1 MVTIISLQEKLI
13 LSHGYDKMYMDK
25 YLIED
30 KLYQSVDQFHGKK
43 LIIEIFILHYLT
55 IYIRFTMGMK
65 EPVRYYLLHAS
76 SSSLNSTIKL
86 EYCIANNISR
96 VKQVKIS
103 FEKVGTI
110 IDIFGL
116 GVT

>member
-1 MVTIISLQEKLI
+1 
-13 LSHGYDKMYMDK
+13 
-25 YLIED
+25 
-30 KLYQSVDQFHGKK
+30 
-43 LIIEIFILHYLT
+43 
-55 IYIRFTMGMK
+55 MGMK
-65 EPVRYYLLHAS
+65 EPVRYLLHES
-76 SSSLNSTIKL
+76 SSSLNSTMKL

-96 VKQVKIS
+96 VKQVKSS